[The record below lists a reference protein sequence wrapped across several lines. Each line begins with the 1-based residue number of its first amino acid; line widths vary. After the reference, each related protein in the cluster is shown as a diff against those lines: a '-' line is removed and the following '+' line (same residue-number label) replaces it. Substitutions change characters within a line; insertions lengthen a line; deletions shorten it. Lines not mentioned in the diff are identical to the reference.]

1 MTSHP
6 PREFRFRPFRR
17 VRKLVLSTKRPVK
30 RPVRLLTLQRTK
42 KRRVA
47 PTAFHQ
53 MISTSAVIARALQR
67 REKLIFLL
75 KVTRRGDVPTRR
87 GGRHRFFMLS
97 SSVRECVLI
106 DEARARGG
114 LFLCVNKEKAFRNA
128 FSVREGVFFF
138 FPFFP
143 FFSLESPHTPRE
155 ESAFCDTS
163 K

>member
-1 MTSHP
+1 MKATPRFFAFLELTVFQNRLLPVTSHP

-87 GGRHRFFMLS
+87 GGRHRF
-97 SSVRECVLI
+97 
-106 DEARARGG
+106 
-114 LFLCVNKEKAFRNA
+114 LC
-128 FSVREGVFFF
+128 
-138 FPFFP
+138 
-143 FFSLESPHTPRE
+143 
-155 ESAFCDTS
+155 
-163 K
+163 